1 MDKEFDLKGEMSAAW
16 MFPNS
21 IECCIDVAEKYVEY
35 KISKMDN
42 PNDLEQLN
50 NSYISEV
57 SEMSMWEDL
66 LIQKQKEIDMLRQQV
81 HTLQEINN
89 VLLGIKPKLD

>member
-1 MDKEFDLKGEMSAAW
+1 MNKD
-16 MFPNS
+16 
-21 IECCIDVAEKYVEY
+21 
-35 KISKMDN
+35 
-42 PNDLEQLN
+42 PNDLLQLN

-81 HTLQEINN
+81 HTLQELNS
-89 VLLGIKPKLD
+89 VLLGIKKPIVNHITPQGLNDLKPIQ